1 MGGNNEKL
9 KSSLLL
15 LMMKPLCDINT
26 NRPEKD
32 PTKINELI
40 RQILN
45 CFHRRSYVGYTATP
59 FANIFIEPED
69 EESME
74 KHDLFPSNFIE
85 YIEPPQNYLGLKQ
98 MVEYQKLNETQECF
112 ILLQTGKVIYHM
124 SLIKMFSTVNGLPK
138 SLENAIRC
146 FLINQEF

>member
-1 MGGNNEKL
+1 MVNNGWKNEKIQ
-9 KSSLLL
+9 SSLLII
-15 LMMKPLCDINT
+15 DDEADYASVNT

-85 YIEPPQNYLGLKQ
+85 YIEPPS
-98 MVEYQKLNETQECF
+98 KLSWVKANGRVPE
-112 ILLQTGKVIYHM
+112 
-124 SLIKMFSTVNGLPK
+124 IK
-138 SLENAIRC
+138 
-146 FLINQEF
+146 